1 MKRSL
6 LAVSLAVALVPFG
19 TGSLNAASFDFGRA
33 FDTAKGV
40 AAATKD
46 VDEKDEIE
54 IGRELAGRI
63 LGVQPLV
70 NDPELQAYVNRVGR
84 WIAAQ
89 SERPDLPWRFGVI
102 DHPVVN
108 AFATPGGFILIS
120 RGLYEMLDNEA
131 QLAGV
136 LGHEIAHVVRRHHVS
151 AMQQQGLLAVGAK
164 IIQSEVGKRNA
175 IINRAI
181 GTGATMIARGLDRDL
196 EYEADRLG
204 VVLAARAGYSPY
216 GLVEVLHKLAARK
229 PDDAGLQILFKT
241 HPQPRDRLTSLGEA
255 IEPRIATLPTGR
267 EPTIRLVSGDVAPAA
282 APVAT
287 PAGKKRKPA
296 AAAQTETQAQP
307 EPQQPD
313 SAPTASPRGRGG
325 IGVDPGGVLKG
336 IFGR

>member
-1 MKRSL
+1 MKPLPIISWL
-6 LAVSLAVALVPFG
+6 VAALVIP
-19 TGSLNAASFDFGRA
+19 SWANAATFDFGRA
-33 FDTAKGV
+33 LDTAKGV

-70 NDPELQAYVNRVGR
+70 NDPELQTYVNRVGR

-89 SERPDLPWRFGVI
+89 SERPDLPWHFGVI

-108 AFATPGGFILIS
+108 AFATPGGFILIT
-120 RGLYEMLDNEA
+120 RGLYEILDTEA

-136 LGHEIAHVVRRHHVS
+136 LGHEIAHVVQRHHVA
-151 AMQQQGLLAVGAK
+151 AMQQQNLLAVGAK
-164 IIQSEVGKRNA
+164 VAQSEIGKRNA

-181 GTGATMIARGLDRDL
+181 GTGATMIARGLDKEA

-229 PDDAGLQILFKT
+229 SDDAGLKILFKT
-241 HPQPRDRLTSLGEA
+241 HPGPRDRLASLGES
-255 IEPRIATLPTGR
+255 IEPRIATLPAGQ
-267 EPTIRLVSGDVAPAA
+267 EPAIRLVSGDVAPTPTPAA
-282 APVAT
+282 APT
-287 PAGKKRKPA
+287 RKRKPA
-296 AAAQTETQAQP
+296 AAAEA
-307 EPQQPD
+307 EPQAQPD
-313 SAPTASPRGRGG
+313 SAPTTRPRGRSGFG
-325 IGVDPGGVLKG
+325 IDPGA
-336 IFGR
+336 IFK

>member
-1 MKRSL
+1 MKPSHFAFWAVTA
-6 LAVSLAVALVPFG
+6 LAPFIQVPAG
-19 TGSLNAASFDFGRA
+19 AASFDFGRA
-33 FDTAKGV
+33 FDAAKGV

-108 AFATPGGFILIS
+108 AFATPGGFVLIS
-120 RGLYEMLDNEA
+120 RGLYEILDTEA

-136 LGHEIAHVVRRHHVS
+136 LGHEIGHIVRRHHITV
-151 AMQQQGLLAVGAK
+151 MQQQGLLAVGAK
-164 IIQSEVGKRNA
+164 IFQAEVGKKNA
-175 IINRAI
+175 IVNRAI
-181 GTGATMIARGLDRDL
+181 GTGATLIARGLDKEA

-204 VVLAARAGYSPY
+204 VILAARAGYSPY

-229 PDDAGLQILFKT
+229 PDEAGLKILFKT

-255 IEPRIATLPTGR
+255 LEPRIAALPAGQ
-267 EPTIRLVSGDVAPAA
+267 EPAIRQVSADVAPAP
-282 APVAT
+282 APA
-287 PAGKKRKPA
+287 PARGAKRKPA
-296 AAAQTETQAQP
+296 SADCCAAAQPAQQAQP
-307 EPQQPD
+307 E
-313 SAPTASPRGRGG
+313 SAPTTRPGRRGG
-325 IGVDPGGVLKG
+325 FGIDPAA
-336 IFGR
+336 IFGK

>member
-1 MKRSL
+1 MKPSHL
-6 LAVSLAVALVPFG
+6 TFWLVAGLASFIA
-19 TGSLNAASFDFGRA
+19 GSAHAASFDFGRA
-33 FDTAKGV
+33 FDAAKGV

-102 DHPVVN
+102 DHGLVN
-108 AFATPGGFILIS
+108 AFATPGGFVLIT
-120 RGLYEMLDNEA
+120 RGLYEILDNEA

-151 AMQQQGLLAVGAK
+151 AMQQQNLLAVGAK
-164 IIQSEVGKRNA
+164 IAQSEVGKRNA
-175 IINRAI
+175 IINKAI
-181 GTGATMIARGLDRDL
+181 GTGATWIARGLDRES
-196 EYEADRLG
+196 EYEADRIG

-229 PDDAGLQILFKT
+229 PDDAGLKILFKT
-241 HPQPRDRLTSLGEA
+241 HPQPRERLTSLGEA
-255 IEPRIATLPTGR
+255 LEPRIEALPAGR
-267 EPTIRLVSGDVAPAA
+267 EPAIRLVSGDVAPAPETA
-282 APVAT
+282 AT
-287 PAGKKRKPA
+287 PGRKRKPA
-296 AAAQTETQAQP
+296 AADCCAEGQP
-307 EPQQPD
+307 EAQPD
-313 SAPTASPRGRGG
+313 SAPTRKPRRRRGG
-325 IGVDPGGVLKG
+325 AGTDPETT
-336 IFGR
+336 GR